1 MLGFVA
7 GGVGYISERSY
18 RCILFRQSGK
28 GRPVH
33 RQLLAGL
40 VLLGEKHLLPQ
51 SLRQSPTP
59 CPALERPQQR
69 GFGLTSEA
77 WHQEPLEN
85 FSLGQNEGAT

>member
-7 GGVGYISERSY
+7 GDVGYISERSY
-18 RCILFRQSGK
+18 RCILSRQSGK

-51 SLRQSPTP
+51 SLRQPP
-59 CPALERPQQR
+59 IPYPAMERPQRR
-69 GFGLTSEA
+69 GFGPTRME
-77 WHQEPLEN
+77 WHQVLLKTP
-85 FSLGQNEGAT
+85 A